1 MAMAKTRVDLGA
13 VIESVLGTLRRLA
26 DGKGLFLRAG
36 VPAGAEAIGDEVR
49 LKQVVTNLVGNAI
62 KFTDKGGVSINCL
75 PWAGFWRVSVSDTG
89 IGLPENSR
97 DLVFERFRQLDPT
110 ITRRFGGT
118 GLGLA
123 IAKGLVTMQ
132 GGEMGVD
139 SRLGL
144 GSTFW
149 FTVPA
154 YTPGARQ
161 TAA

>member
-1 MAMAKTRVDLGA
+1 
-13 VIESVLGTLRRLA
+13 
-26 DGKGLFLRAG
+26 
-36 VPAGAEAIGDEVR
+36 
-49 LKQVVTNLVGNAI
+49 VTNLLGNAI
-62 KFTDKGGVSINCL
+62 KFTDKGGISINCL
-75 PWAGFWRVSVSDTG
+75 PWAGFWRVSISDTG

-97 DLVFERFRQLDPT
+97 ELVFERFRQLDPT

-123 IAKGLVTMQ
+123 IAKGLVAMH
-132 GGEMGVD
+132 GGEIGVD

-154 YTPGARQ
+154 YTPGPLEPLPPS
-161 TAA
+161 TAG